1 MQTGETRLVRS
12 PAPAGLTER
21 SRPRPAPSGPRGSPG
36 AGSGAG
42 KQRRVNSCFNSNFF
56 HPAPRTW
63 RRGWSGQESAE
74 GARLRRKMRDSN
86 ARRLGPL
93 WQGVRE
99 STLAPPAAPKGKDGE
114 TELSSLRTSE
124 TNFYLIASLKNK
136 TSAVPP
142 RRFLPVEEM
151 EIAEKP
157 PLLHSSISAVTH
169 A

>member
-1 MQTGETRLVRS
+1 M
-12 PAPAGLTER
+12 
-21 SRPRPAPSGPRGSPG
+21 RGCG
-36 AGSGAG
+36 GGCGTA
-42 KQRRVNSCFNSNFF
+42 
-56 HPAPRTW
+56 T
-63 RRGWSGQESAE
+63 
-74 GARLRRKMRDSN
+74 
-86 ARRLGPL
+86 
-93 WQGVRE
+93 
-99 STLAPPAAPKGKDGE
+99 PAAWGRSDGVSGNPRWPRRPPRRGKDGE
-114 TELSSLRTSE
+114 TGLSSLRTSE